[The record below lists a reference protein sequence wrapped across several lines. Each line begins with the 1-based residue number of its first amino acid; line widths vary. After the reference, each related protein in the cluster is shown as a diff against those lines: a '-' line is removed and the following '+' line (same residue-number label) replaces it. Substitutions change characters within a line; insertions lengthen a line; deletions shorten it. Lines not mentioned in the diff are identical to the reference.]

1 MKLKWD
7 RTTISASEVNRY
19 TYCPYQWYYE
29 RYYGRSKLFEMS
41 KTKKAE
47 PKMKQQQPT
56 KKASTKKTMSAAKTR
71 ESHFARGR
79 AYHAQEYQN
88 YRRQQKIFMACVIG
102 TVILVI
108 ICLFIFLI

>member
-41 KTKKAE
+41 KTKKTE
-47 PKMKQQQPT
+47 PKIKQQ
-56 KKASTKKTMSAAKTR
+56 KTKKTTTAAKTR
-71 ESHFARGR
+71 QSHFARGR

-88 YRRQQKIFMACVIG
+88 FRRKQKIFMFCMIA
-102 TVILVI
+102 TVII
-108 ICLFIFLI
+108 ILFCLFFFLIS